1 MIQIHKEAREQEAL
15 TVTGD
20 QVRAILETGGVPEE
34 KAAAFEERFGEEFG
48 KNADLSPKN
57 IIDPKKLE
65 VVTPD
70 VSIKVA
76 PDRGDLLQTRILGGV
91 KYILI
96 RADESVEVN
105 GVPICISDS
114 EAR

>member
-1 MIQIHKEAREQEAL
+1 MIQVHKEAKEQEAL

-20 QVRAILETGGVPEE
+20 QVRAILQAGGIPEE
-34 KAAAFEERFGEEFG
+34 KAAAFEERFAEEFG

-76 PDRGDLLQTRILGGV
+76 PDKGDLLQTRILGGV
-91 KYILI
+91 PYILI

-105 GVPICISDS
+105 GVPVCIGEND
-114 EAR
+114 